1 MSSLRLLPLPSSKK
15 TDMAEIPEVLCF
27 LILFLF
33 CDFVNGFFGESCGTG
48 SCLYGYHCCSHST
61 GYCCPDGFI
70 CSGAI
75 CISLTVIIAPV
86 VFGVIFIIVII
97 IVIIACK
104 KKRARG
110 VVIAPNTNPAIIQQQ
125 TTAYQYGQPQPANY
139 TYGQPGLVGYS
150 SYPTAQGPPGYPG
163 QPQTSSDPAYPPQPA
178 VYNQ

>member
-1 MSSLRLLPLPSSKK
+1 
-15 TDMAEIPEVLCF
+15 MAEIPKVVFCLV
-27 LILFLF
+27 LFLL
-33 CDFVNGFFGESCGTG
+33 CDFVSGFFGEVCGSG

-86 VFGVIFIIVII
+86 VIAVIVFIVII
-97 IVIIACK
+97 VVIIACK

-110 VVIAPNTNPAIIQQQ
+110 VVIAPNANPAVIQQ
-125 TTAYQYGQPQPANY
+125 TTGYQYGQPQPVNY
-139 TYGQPGLVGYS
+139 PYGQPGQVGYS
-150 SYPTAQGPPGYPG
+150 SYPAGQGPPANPG

-178 VYNQ
+178 VYNQYNPEKQ